1 MGRVKRIP
9 ERERGKVKGGG
20 AEGEEQ
26 KELGGGEM
34 GGEGG
39 GESENTC

>member
-1 MGRVKRIP
+1 VGRVKRIP

-26 KELGGGEM
+26 KELGGGED
-34 GGEGG
+34 GGRGRGG
-39 GESENTC
+39 K